1 MSVTAP
7 ELPDVF
13 KAAPEEPLRSVAD
26 RMAEM
31 LPPGYRVEILGG
43 ELVVSPT
50 PSVIHMGDISLIRR
64 QIDAQLPA
72 TLITGEVLSAG
83 LSGDSGDLAI
93 PDLAV
98 LPVTA
103 MDDYGTDW
111 LVSPD
116 TVEFVMEVVSP
127 GNSKTDTVA
136 KVDRYASWAI
146 PIYLLVDPRD
156 GTVVCRSAPRD
167 GEYQAIRKF
176 TFGDMVKLPS
186 PLDNV
191 RIDTAELRRY
201 P

>member
-1 MSVTAP
+1 M
-7 ELPDVF
+7 
-13 KAAPEEPLRSVAD
+13 
-26 RMAEM
+26 
-31 LPPGYRVEILGG
+31 
-43 ELVVSPT
+43 
-50 PSVIHMGDISLIRR
+50 
-64 QIDAQLPA
+64 
-72 TLITGEVLSAG
+72 AG
-83 LSGDSGDLAI
+83 LPRHGRVRHGGRL
-93 PDLAV
+93 
-98 LPVTA
+98 
-103 MDDYGTDW
+103 
-111 LVSPD
+111 
-116 TVEFVMEVVSP
+116 P